1 MSTVGV
7 TAGAGISPE
16 LFRWRF
22 GWTTFA
28 IGVAAA
34 AVFLSSPQ
42 IDLIIAEAF
51 LGGNRFAGN
60 QYLLVKIARWAFIVL
75 YFGAIALAI
84 AGMVLAHRE
93 RLWAGL
99 AAKRWLFL
107 AACLVVG
114 PGLVANVALKDQLG
128 RARPKHVVELGGQK
142 AFTPPLVASREC
154 YRNCSFVSGEAS
166 SIFALF
172 YAAAL
177 VMPQWSVPLAVAGT
191 VGGFGAGLIRMSQG
205 GHFLSDVIFAGVF
218 MALTVHALHEVMF
231 GRPRLRHAIVSS
243 WQLVRDW
250 T

>member
-1 MSTVGV
+1 MTTVGA
-7 TAGAGISPE
+7 TAGAGITPE

-28 IGVAAA
+28 IGAAAA

-42 IDLIIAEAF
+42 IDLVIAEAF
-51 LGGNRFAGN
+51 LGGNRFVGN

-75 YFGAIALAI
+75 YFSSIALAI
-84 AGMVLAHRE
+84 AGAALAHRQ

-99 AAKRWLFL
+99 TAKRWMFL

-142 AFTPPLVASREC
+142 AFTPPLVAAREC
-154 YRNCSFVSGEAS
+154 HRNCSFVSGEAS
-166 SIFALF
+166 SIFVLF

-177 VMPQWSVPLAVAGT
+177 VMPHWSVPLVVAGT
-191 VGGFGAGLIRMSQG
+191 VGGFAAGLVRMAQG

-218 MALTVHALHEVMF
+218 MALTVQALHELMF

-243 WQLVRDW
+243 WQLVRARA
-250 T
+250 

>member
-1 MSTVGV
+1 MSTVDAV
-7 TAGAGISPE
+7 TVKIAPE

-22 GWTTFA
+22 GWTTFW

-34 AVFLSSPQ
+34 ALFLSSPQ
-42 IDLIIAEAF
+42 IDLVIAEAF
-51 LGGNRFAGN
+51 LSGNRFAGN
-60 QYLLVKIARWAFIVL
+60 QYLLVKSARWAFIVL
-75 YFGAIALAI
+75 YFGSIAVAI
-84 AGMVLAHRE
+84 AGVVVAHRE

-99 AAKRWLFL
+99 TAKRWLFL

-154 YRNCSFVSGEAS
+154 HRNCSFVSGEAS

-177 VMPQWSVPLAVAGT
+177 VMPQWSVPLALAGT
-191 VGGFGAGLIRMSQG
+191 VGGVAAGLIRMSQG

-218 MALTVHALHEVMF
+218 MALTVHALYELMF
-231 GRPRLRHAIVSS
+231 GQPRIRNAIVSS
-243 WQLVRDW
+243 WQQVRARA
-250 T
+250 